1 MFSRIVE
8 MFVVLVKHLML
19 GMMDTYL
26 RSWHRDGFEFGR
38 HGVAAAESVILVV
51 YTIVLAILH
60 RQVQNAIE

>member
-1 MFSRIVE
+1 MDYLATLMFRV
-8 MFVVLVKHLML
+8 
-19 GMMDTYL
+19 Y
-26 RSWHRDGFEFGR
+26 RDGFEFGR